1 MYPTRHTPEEEV
13 LLQAESPSSL
23 SPSSKS
29 YGYGATTVESLLKP
43 TLRVRSI
50 DQDVNPEDARVGRN
64 LNWSSAMIMI
74 FSRMIGSG
82 VFATPG
88 TILVTAGSPGM
99 SLILWIVSNIQ
110 R

>member
-1 MYPTRHTPEEEV
+1 MDSSRHIPEEEA
-13 LLQAESPSSL
+13 LLQHDSLPSSL
-23 SPSSKS
+23 TSS
-29 YGYGATTVESLLKP
+29 GYGATATKSLLKP
-43 TLRVRSI
+43 SLEAGSVS
-50 DQDVNPEDARVGRN
+50 QDDNLEDTTVGRN
-64 LNWSSAMIMI
+64 LGWSSAVIMI

-99 SLILWIVSNIQ
+99 SLILWIVSMTQ